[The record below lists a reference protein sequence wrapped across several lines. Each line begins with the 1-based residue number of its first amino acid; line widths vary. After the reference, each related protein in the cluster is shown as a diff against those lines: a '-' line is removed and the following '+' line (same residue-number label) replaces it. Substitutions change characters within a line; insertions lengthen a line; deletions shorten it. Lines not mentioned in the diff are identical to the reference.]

1 MAFLV
6 ALIAGIKT
14 SIGIFISDLCL
25 SCLNP
30 KSVSWAFKLFFLLLI
45 SSSGCW
51 SVLQKLNSIWV
62 IFLLVLIALNSISR
76 SMFKNNA
83 GVERHTLW
91 SEFYAQLSEEKK
103 TAYSQTS
110 REKNRIT
117 KEALDNDF
125 TNKFNKWIY
134 ETKIKQ

>member
-76 SMFKNNA
+76 LVF
-83 GVERHTLW
+83 
-91 SEFYAQLSEEKK
+91 
-103 TAYSQTS
+103 
-110 REKNRIT
+110 
-117 KEALDNDF
+117 
-125 TNKFNKWIY
+125 
-134 ETKIKQ
+134 

>member
-6 ALIAGIKT
+6 APIAGIKT
-14 SIGIFISDLCL
+14 SIGIFISDLC
-25 SCLNP
+25 
-30 KSVSWAFKLFFLLLI
+30 
-45 SSSGCW
+45 
-51 SVLQKLNSIWV
+51 
-62 IFLLVLIALNSISR
+62 
-76 SMFKNNA
+76 
-83 GVERHTLW
+83 
-91 SEFYAQLSEEKK
+91 YAQLSEEKK

-134 ETKIKQ
+134 ETKN

>member
-1 MAFLV
+1 
-6 ALIAGIKT
+6 
-14 SIGIFISDLCL
+14 
-25 SCLNP
+25 
-30 KSVSWAFKLFFLLLI
+30 
-45 SSSGCW
+45 
-51 SVLQKLNSIWV
+51 
-62 IFLLVLIALNSISR
+62 
-76 SMFKNNA
+76 MFKNNA
-83 GVERHTLW
+83 GVERHALW